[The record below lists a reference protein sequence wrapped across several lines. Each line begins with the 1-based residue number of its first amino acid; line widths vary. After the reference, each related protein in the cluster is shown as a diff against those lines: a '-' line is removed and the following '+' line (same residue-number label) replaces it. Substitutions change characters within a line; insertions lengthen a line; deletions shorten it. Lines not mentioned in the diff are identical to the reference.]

1 MRQRDRRRLG
11 KAVATA
17 IEPIVELLLEFGVTS
32 PEAESLLRS
41 VYVHRARARLAT
53 SLGRCKAPSDVHV
66 ALITGIHRNFVR
78 QILSGPPNIPSDR
91 EHRGSTISRVLHTW
105 QSNPRYLSADGV
117 PLDLAE
123 EGERLSFQSLVS
135 QTLPGVAP
143 SAVMAELRARGL
155 VKLLP
160 DHRVRISLTA
170 DRQQLKP
177 GEFAEFAHRSNLILS
192 ALRRNLTCPES
203 GLLCAEVTS
212 VSIDESQLPG
222 LRQAIRQRAPRMLES
237 IARELAVS
245 AKAEIAR
252 PRKRRRKMK
261 ITLIE
266 TTRAL

>member
-53 SLGRCKAPSDVHV
+53 SLGRGKAPSDVHV

-78 QILSGPPNIPSDR
+78 QILSGPPHIPSDR
-91 EHRGSTISRVLHTW
+91 EHRGSTISRVLHAW
-105 QSNPRYLSADGV
+105 QSNRNYLSANGV

-160 DHRVRISLTA
+160 DHRVRISIGTA
-170 DRQQLKP
+170 DRYQLKP
-177 GEFAEFAHRSNLILS
+177 GDFERS
-192 ALRRNLTCPES
+192 
-203 GLLCAEVTS
+203 
-212 VSIDESQLPG
+212 
-222 LRQAIRQRAPRMLES
+222 
-237 IARELAVS
+237 
-245 AKAEIAR
+245 
-252 PRKRRRKMK
+252 
-261 ITLIE
+261 
-266 TTRAL
+266 